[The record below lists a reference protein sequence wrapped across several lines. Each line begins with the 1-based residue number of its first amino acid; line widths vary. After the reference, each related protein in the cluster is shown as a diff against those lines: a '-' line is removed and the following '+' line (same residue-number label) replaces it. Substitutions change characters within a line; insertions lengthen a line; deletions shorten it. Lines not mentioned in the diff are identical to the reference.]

1 MHGFGRLIPLLHG
14 YRRWVVLGL
23 VCIVLTQSAQA
34 TIPQASRLAIDA
46 LAIGEPDLALATQWA
61 LIMVAI
67 TFVRGV
73 FQYVMRRTI
82 VGVSRD
88 VERRLRENFYA
99 RLIRRSAAWLQRHHT
114 GDLMSRATSDIEAVR
129 WIAGPGVMY
138 VTNTLVIVP
147 VALTF
152 MWQMS
157 PLLTLLSLIPMA
169 GVAIGTRWLSPRI
182 HRAST
187 AVQRTQGT
195 LSTRAQESFAGI
207 RVVKSFAREALEVGA
222 FREQAEASREANVDL
237 ADNRALFHPMIGI
250 MRGTGL
256 VITVLVGGRL
266 IVEGRLTL
274 GEFVAFHQYG
284 GMLLWPMISLGW
296 VIAQWERGKVAM
308 GRLEAVLGS
317 EPAIR
322 DPEQPRALPAPQAE
336 TSARPLSVRGLTVRH
351 EGAGAPALEDVTFDV
366 PAGSTLA
373 VVGPTG
379 SGKST
384 LLAAIPR
391 LLDPAEG
398 ELLLSGVPV
407 RELALD
413 DLRRAI
419 GLVPQQTF
427 LFSDT
432 LRANLGFGLTPAE
445 AEADRAAG
453 DARVRDAARRAH
465 ILEELD
471 SLPHGL
477 DTLLGERGVNLS
489 GGQRQRTAIARAL
502 VLDPE
507 VLLLDDCLSAVDAR
521 TETEILES
529 LREVLEDR
537 TTLLVTHRV
546 AAARLADRVLVL
558 EDGKVSALGTHEELI
573 RGDGFYARLAR
584 RQSLEEALEVA

>member
-1 MHGFGRLIPLLHG
+1 MHGFERLLPLLRG
-14 YRRWVVLGL
+14 YRGWITLGL
-23 VCIVLTQSAQA
+23 LCIVATQAAQGY
-34 TIPQASRLAIDA
+34 IPQASKRAIDA
-46 LAIGEPDLALATQWA
+46 LAQAEPDLALATEWA
-61 LIMVAI
+61 LVMVGV
-67 TFVRGV
+67 TLVRGV
-73 FQYVMRRTI
+73 FQYVMRRTL

-88 VERRLRENFYA
+88 LERLLRGRFYE

-138 VTNTLVIVP
+138 VVNTLVIVP
-147 VALTF
+147 VALWF

-157 PLLTLLSLIPMA
+157 PLLTLLSLIPMV

-187 AVQRTQGT
+187 AVQKTQGT

-207 RVVKSFAREALEVGA
+207 RVVKSFAREGREVEA
-222 FREQAEASREANVDL
+222 FREQAEASREANLDL

-256 VITVLVGGRL
+256 VIAVLVGGLLMVRG
-266 IVEGRLTL
+266 ELTL

-308 GRLEAVLGS
+308 GRLVEVLGS

-322 DPEQPRALPAPQAE
+322 DDDEPTELPELHGA
-336 TSARPLSVRGLTVRH
+336 LSVEGLTVQH
-351 EGAGAPALEDVTFDV
+351 EGAAAPALADVSFDV

-379 SGKST
+379 AGKST
-384 LLAAIPR
+384 LLSTIPR
-391 LLDPAEG
+391 LIDPVAG
-398 ELLLSGVPV
+398 EI
-407 RELALD
+407 RLD
-413 DLRRAI
+413 DAPIRRLRLAQLRGAI

-432 LRANLGFGLTPAE
+432 LRANLAFGWSDETRVDDE
-445 AEADRAAG
+445 ALRT
-453 DARVRDAARRAH
+453 AARRAH
-465 ILEELD
+465 ILEEIE
-471 SLPHGL
+471 SLPKGL

-521 TETEILES
+521 TETEILAS
-529 LREVLEDR
+529 LRDVLRDR

-546 AAARLADRVLVL
+546 AAARLADRILVL
-558 EDGKVSALGTHEELI
+558 EEGRVTAIGTHDELVA
-573 RGDGFYARLAR
+573 GDGFYARLAR
-584 RQSLEEALEVA
+584 RQSLEDRLEVA